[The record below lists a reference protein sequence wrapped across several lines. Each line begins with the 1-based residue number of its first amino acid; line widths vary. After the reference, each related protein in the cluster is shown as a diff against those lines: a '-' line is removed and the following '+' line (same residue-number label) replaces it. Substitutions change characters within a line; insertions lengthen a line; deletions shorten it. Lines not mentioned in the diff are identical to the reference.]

1 MVPSSFTTRSG
12 VERRSACGGGIASFM
27 LLKSKT
33 LVVVL
38 FVQDKIASAILFPV
52 ADGGVRTTECEKEAV
67 KQRAIVISQPL

>member
-1 MVPSSFTTRSG
+1 
-12 VERRSACGGGIASFM
+12 M